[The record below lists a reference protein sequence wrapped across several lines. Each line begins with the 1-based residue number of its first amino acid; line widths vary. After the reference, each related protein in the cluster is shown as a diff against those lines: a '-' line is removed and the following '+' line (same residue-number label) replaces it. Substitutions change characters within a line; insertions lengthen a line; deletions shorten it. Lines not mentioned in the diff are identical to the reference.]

1 MSGMHALHKILANC
15 ARPQRSKVE
24 QGEFLEVEPDVFGV
38 IVGVNG
44 SEAKRLAADLDELG
58 ITDLPLKDRI
68 YAVADHASPAPTVAI
83 AASQK
88 LWRDFFRDHG
98 IRTFDGGAGVSH
110 LLLCEE
116 GLVRPGMMAIAIDS
130 HAPTMGAIGM
140 YAGSLGGGR
149 LTLYAIGRYVIEVP
163 KVTLVRVTGKMQPG
177 VLGRDASLYVNGKL
191 GQRGAYNNAVEF
203 AGPFIDTL
211 SMDMRFTFANMGTE
225 MGAVTSYIQPDQ
237 ITLDWV
243 NRRIHKQNKADY
255 KVYTTDPDFVYDS
268 EHEVDVSKI
277 GPQIA
282 VPHAPDDVKPV
293 DEVAGRRVDQAYIGS
308 CASGRLEDIAEAARV
323 LKGRKVHPDV
333 RLIVTPGSREVLK
346 AATALGYIQTLHE
359 ANAIVTSSNCGA
371 CPGLHGGILG
381 PGDVAITSITR
392 NFEGRM
398 GPGGEIYLASPATVA
413 ASAIAGQITNP
424 LQYR

>member
-1 MSGMHALHKILANC
+1 MTGLHALHKILANC
-15 ARPQRSKVE
+15 ARPQRKSVT
-24 QGEFLEVEPDVFGV
+24 QGEFLEIEPDIFGV

-44 SEAKRLAADLDELG
+44 AEAKRMTADLEELG
-58 ITDLPLKDRI
+58 IKEIPLRDRI
-68 YAVADHASPAPTVAI
+68 FAVADHASPAPTVAI
-83 AASQK
+83 AQSQK
-88 LWRDFFRDHG
+88 LWRDFFRERG
-98 IRTFDGGAGVSH
+98 IRAFDGGAGVSH
-110 LLLCEE
+110 LVLCEE
-116 GLVRPGMMAIAIDS
+116 GVVRPGMLAIAIDS

-140 YAGSLGGGR
+140 YATSLGGGR
-149 LTLYAIGRYVIEVP
+149 LTLYAIGRYVIQVP
-163 KVTLVRVTGKMQPG
+163 KVTLVKVTGKLKPG

-203 AGPFIDTL
+203 AGSFIESL

-225 MGAVTSYIQPDQ
+225 MGAVTSYIQPDKT
-237 ITLDWV
+237 TLDWV
-243 NRRIHKQNKADY
+243 NKRGKPGYTVYETDAD
-255 KVYTTDPDFVYDS
+255 FQYDTV
-268 EHEVDVSKI
+268 HEVDVSGI

-293 DEVAGRRVDQAYIGS
+293 SEVAGRKVDQAYIGS
-308 CASGRLEDIAEAARV
+308 CASGRLEDMAEAARV

-346 AATALGYIQTLHE
+346 AATAAGYIQTLHE

-413 ASAIAGQITNP
+413 ASAIEGKIANP
-424 LQYR
+424 LAYL

>member
-1 MSGMHALHKILANC
+1 MAGMHALHKILANRS
-15 ARPQRSKVE
+15 RPQRAVVE
-24 QGEFLEVEPDVFGV
+24 PGEFLEVEPDVFGV

-44 SEAKRLAADLDELG
+44 SEARRLMADLEELG
-58 ITDLPLKDRI
+58 IQDVPLKDRI

-88 LWRDFFRDHG
+88 LWREFFKSRG

-110 LLLCEE
+110 LVLCEE
-116 GLVRPGMMAIAIDS
+116 GLVRPGMLAIAIDS

-163 KVTLVRVTGKMQPG
+163 KVTLVRVTGKLQAG

-203 AGPFIDTL
+203 AGPFIDSL

-225 MGAVTSYIQPDQ
+225 MGAVTSYIQPDR

-243 NRRIHKQNKADY
+243 GRRGN
-255 KVYTTDPDFVYDS
+255 PDFTVYETDRDFRYDS

-282 VPHAPDDVKPV
+282 VPHAPDDVRPV

-308 CASGRLEDIAEAARV
+308 CASGRLEDMAEAARV

-346 AATALGYIQTLHE
+346 AATALGYVQTLHE

-371 CPGLHGGILG
+371 CPGLHGGLLG

-413 ASAIAGQITNP
+413 ASAIEGRIANP
-424 LQYR
+424 LQFR

>member
-1 MSGMHALHKILANC
+1 MAGMHALHKILANC
-15 ARPQRSKVE
+15 ARPQRKSVTE
-24 QGEFLEVEPDVFGV
+24 GEFLEIEPDIFGV

-44 SEAKRLAADLDELG
+44 VEAKRMDADLEELG
-58 ITDLPLKDRI
+58 IRDVPLKNRI
-68 YAVADHASPAPTVAI
+68 VAVADHASPAPTVAI

-88 LWRDFFRDHG
+88 LWRDFFRKHG

-110 LLLCEE
+110 LVLCEE
-116 GLVRPGMMAIAIDS
+116 GVVRPGMLAIAIDS

-140 YAGSLGGGR
+140 YSTSLGGGR
-149 LTLYAIGRYVIEVP
+149 LTLYAIGRYVIQVP
-163 KVTLVRVTGKMQPG
+163 KVTLVRVTGKLKPG
-177 VLGRDASLYVNGKL
+177 VLGRDASLFVNGKL

-203 AGPFIDTL
+203 AGSFIDAL

-225 MGAVTSYIQPDQ
+225 MGAVTSYIQPDRT
-237 ITLDWV
+237 TLDWV
-243 NRRIHKQNKADY
+243 GKRGSPNY
-255 KVYTTDPDFVYDS
+255 TVYETDPGFQYDGV
-268 EHEVDVSKI
+268 HDIDVSGI

-293 DEVAGRRVDQAYIGS
+293 DEVAGRKVDQAYIGS
-308 CASGRLEDIAEAARV
+308 CASGRLEDMAEAARV

-346 AATALGYIQTLHE
+346 AATAAGYIQTLHE

-413 ASAIAGQITNP
+413 ASAIEGKIASP
-424 LQYR
+424 LAYL

>member
-1 MSGMHALHKILANC
+1 MAGMHALHKILANC
-15 ARPQRSKVE
+15 ARPQRKSVTA
-24 QGEFLEVEPDVFGV
+24 GEFLEIEPDIFGV

-44 SEAKRLAADLDELG
+44 AEAKRMEADLEELG
-58 ITDLPLKDRI
+58 IREVPLKDRI
-68 YAVADHASPAPTVAI
+68 VAVADHASPAPTVAI

-88 LWRDFFRDHG
+88 LWRDFFREHG

-110 LLLCEE
+110 LVLCEE
-116 GLVRPGMMAIAIDS
+116 GVVRPGMLAIAIDS

-140 YAGSLGGGR
+140 YAASLGGGR
-149 LTLYAIGRYVIEVP
+149 LTLYAIGRYVMQVP
-163 KVTLVRVTGKMQPG
+163 KVTLVRVTGKLKPG
-177 VLGRDASLYVNGKL
+177 VLGRDASLYVNGRL

-203 AGPFIDTL
+203 AGSFIDSL

-237 ITLDWV
+237 TTLEWV
-243 NRRIHKQNKADY
+243 NKRGKPGY
-255 KVYTTDPDFVYDS
+255 TVYQTDPDFKYDS
-268 EHEVDVSKI
+268 VHEVDVSGI

-293 DEVAGRRVDQAYIGS
+293 AEVAGRRVDQAYIGS
-308 CASGRLEDIAEAARV
+308 CASGRLEDMAEAARV

-346 AATALGYIQTLHE
+346 AATAAGYIQTMHE

-413 ASAIAGQITNP
+413 ASAIEGRIASP
-424 LQYR
+424 LAYL

>member
-1 MSGMHALHKILANC
+1 MGGMHALHKILANC
-15 ARPQRSKVE
+15 ARPQRRTVE
-24 QGEFLEVEPDVFGV
+24 PGEFLEVEPDVFGV

-44 SEAKRLAADLDELG
+44 SEAKRLTADLEELG
-58 ITDLPLKDRI
+58 IKDLPLKDRI

-88 LWRDFFRDHG
+88 LWREFFKTHG
-98 IRTFDGGAGVSH
+98 IRAFDGGAGVSH
-110 LLLCEE
+110 LVLCEE

-140 YAGSLGGGR
+140 FAGSLGGGR

-163 KVTLVRVTGKMQPG
+163 KVTLVRVTGKLQPG
-177 VLGRDASLYVNGKL
+177 VLGRDASLYVNGQL

-203 AGPFIDTL
+203 AGSFIDTL

-225 MGAVTSYIQPDQ
+225 MGAVTSYIQPDR

-243 NRRIHKQNKADY
+243 NQRGKADY
-255 KVYTTDPDFVYDS
+255 TVYETDPDFVYDS

-282 VPHAPDDVKPV
+282 VPHAPDDVKSV

-346 AATALGYIQTLHE
+346 AATAMGYIQTLHE

-413 ASAIAGQITNP
+413 ASAIEGRIANP

>member
-1 MSGMHALHKILANC
+1 MSGMHALHKILAKC
-15 ARPQRSKVE
+15 ARPQRSTVA
-24 QGEFLEVEPDVFGV
+24 QGEFLEIEPDVFGV

-44 SEAKRLAADLDELG
+44 AEAKRLTADLEELG
-58 ITDLPLKDRI
+58 IKDVPLKDRI
-68 YAVADHASPAPTVAI
+68 FAVADHASPAPTVAI

-88 LWRDFFRDHG
+88 LWRDFFKVHG

-110 LLLCEE
+110 LVLCEE
-116 GLVRPGMMAIAIDS
+116 GLVRPGMLAIAIDS

-163 KVTLVRVTGKMQPG
+163 KVTLVRVKGKLQPG
-177 VLGRDASLYVNGKL
+177 VAGRDASLYVNGQL

-225 MGAVTSYIQPDQ
+225 MGAVTSYIQPDK

-243 NRRIHKQNKADY
+243 NQRGNSNY
-255 KVYTTDPDFVYDS
+255 TVYETDPDFKYDS
-268 EHEVDVSKI
+268 VHEIDISKI

-282 VPHAPDDVKPV
+282 VPHAPDDVKSV
-293 DEVAGRRVDQAYIGS
+293 DEVAGRKVDQAYIGS
-308 CASGRLEDIAEAARV
+308 CASGRLEDMAEAARV

-413 ASAIAGQITNP
+413 ASAIEGRITNP

>member
-1 MSGMHALHKILANC
+1 MAGMHALHKILANC
-15 ARPQRSKVE
+15 ARPRRTSVTP
-24 QGEFLEVEPDVFGV
+24 GEFLEIEPDIFGV

-44 SEAKRLAADLDELG
+44 AEAKRLTADLDELG
-58 ITDLPLKDRI
+58 IRELPLKDRI
-68 YAVADHASPAPTVAI
+68 FAVADHASPAPTVAI
-83 AASQK
+83 ATSQK
-88 LWRDFFRDHG
+88 LWREFLRSHG

-110 LLLCEE
+110 LVLCEE
-116 GLVRPGMMAIAIDS
+116 GIVRPGMLAIAIDS

-140 YAGSLGGGR
+140 YATSLGGGR

-163 KVTLVRVTGKMQPG
+163 KVTLVRVTGSLSPG
-177 VLGRDASLYVNGKL
+177 VLGRDASLYVNGRL

-203 AGPFIDTL
+203 AGPFIDAL

-225 MGAVTSYIQPDQ
+225 MGAVASYIQPDK

-243 NRRIHKQNKADY
+243 NRRGDPSY
-255 KVYTTDPDFVYDS
+255 TVYETDPDFAYDS
-268 EHEVDVSKI
+268 VHEVDVSGI
-277 GPQIA
+277 EPQIA

-293 DEVAGRRVDQAYIGS
+293 TEVAGRRVDQAYIGS
-308 CASGRLEDIAEAARV
+308 CASGRLEDIEAAARV

-346 AATALGYIQTLHE
+346 AATAAGYIQTLHE

-413 ASAIAGQITNP
+413 ASAVEGRIASP
-424 LQYR
+424 LAYL

>member
-1 MSGMHALHKILANC
+1 MAGMHALHKIIANRTRPSLASVS
-15 ARPQRSKVE
+15 P
-24 QGEFLEVEPDVFGV
+24 GEFVEIEPDVFGV

-44 SEAKRLAADLDELG
+44 SDVKRLSADLEELG
-58 ITDLPLKDRI
+58 IDRIPLRDRI

-83 AASQK
+83 AGAQK
-88 LWRDFFRDHG
+88 AFREFFKAHG

-110 LLLCEE
+110 LVLCEE
-116 GLVRPGMMAIAIDS
+116 GLVRPGMLGIAIDS

-140 YAGSLGGGR
+140 YACSLGGGR

-163 KVTLVRVTGKMQPG
+163 KVTLVRVTGTLPPG
-177 VLGRDASLYVNGKL
+177 VAGRDASLYVNGKL
-191 GQRGAYNNAVEF
+191 GQRGAYNHAVEF
-203 AGPFIDTL
+203 AGSFIESL
-211 SMDMRFTFANMGTE
+211 SMDMRFTFTNMGTE
-225 MGAVTSYIQPDQ
+225 MGAVASYIQPDRT
-237 ITLDWV
+237 TLDWV
-243 NRRIHKQNKADY
+243 RQRTSEPFTVFETDADY
-255 KVYTTDPDFVYDS
+255 VYDTV
-268 EHEVDVSKI
+268 HEVDVSGI

-282 VPHAPDDVKPV
+282 VPHAPDDVRPV
-293 DEVAGRRVDQAYIGS
+293 DEVAGRKVDQAYIGS
-308 CASGRLEDIAEAARV
+308 CASGRLEDMAAAARV

-346 AATALGYIQTLHE
+346 AATELGYIQVMHE
-359 ANAIVTSSNCGA
+359 ANAIVTSANCGA

-413 ASAIAGQITNP
+413 ASAIAGCITNP
-424 LQYR
+424 LAA

>member
-1 MSGMHALHKILANC
+1 MAGMHALHKILANR
-15 ARPQRSKVE
+15 ARPQRAVVE
-24 QGEFLEVEPDVFGV
+24 PGEFLEVEPDVFGV

-44 SEAKRLAADLDELG
+44 SEAKRLMADLEELG
-58 ITDLPLKDRI
+58 IQDVPLRDRI

-88 LWRDFFRDHG
+88 LWREFFKSKG

-110 LLLCEE
+110 LVLCEE
-116 GLVRPGMMAIAIDS
+116 GLVQPGMLAIAIDS

-163 KVTLVRVTGKMQPG
+163 KVTLVRVAGKLQPG

-203 AGPFIDTL
+203 SGPFIDSL

-225 MGAVTSYIQPDQ
+225 MGAVTSYIQPDR

-243 NRRIHKQNKADY
+243 GRRGSPDY
-255 KVYTTDPDFVYDS
+255 TVYETDRDFRYDS

-282 VPHAPDDVKPV
+282 VPHAPDDVRPV

-308 CASGRLEDIAEAARV
+308 CASGRLEDMAEAARV

-346 AATALGYIQTLHE
+346 AATALGYVQTLHE

-371 CPGLHGGILG
+371 CPGLHGGLLG

-413 ASAIAGQITNP
+413 ASAIEGCIANP
-424 LQYR
+424 LQFR